1 MLNFY
6 TFLMRRYLGGRG
18 NQIFSMNAWLSFLGV
33 FIGTSL
39 LVIVLSV
46 FNGFQQQIKSSIFKF
61 DPHITIE
68 STKKPGKVEDW
79 RNWIIKINTKLGNG
93 AESVSGMIQS
103 PALIR
108 KDEQLDHVLIR
119 GMEFPE
125 DAKVKDKYTFPK
137 EFPKVVEPAN
147 LKNFPKGD
155 YCLIGHELAGILDI
169 HVGDL
174 IQLIVPK
181 GQFTARVGVE
191 PGMKTFTVSG
201 FFSSGNYQ
209 YDSKVILISLPAAQS
224 LYGAGDSVQQIAIK
238 LKDFDAVKKSLIL
251 LYEVL
256 PYDYSIRSIEEEH
269 RNLFAALKWEKVI
282 MTIIVFLFIIAALV
296 GVIVSTANVIRSKK
310 KDIGI
315 LKSIGV
321 SDQEILIVFTLIG
334 FISGLIGTIL
344 GVSFGIFLS
353 MKLELII
360 NGFEYVINGVGQF
373 YCDNLMSCFWSR
385 VELMPKDVY
394 YFDHMPVSID
404 ARFLHPLS
412 ILAIFLSGMAA
423 LVPAWS
429 AGKLQP
435 IDIIR
440 ASDT

>member
-1 MLNFY
+1 
-6 TFLMRRYLGGRG
+6 MRRYLGGRG